1 MWETLR
7 NAWKVPE
14 LRKKLLYTL
23 MMLVIYRLV
32 SVVPV
37 PGINA
42 AVVQEVSKQFDML
55 GLVNMM
61 TGNAFNQMTIMA
73 MGITPYINASIIIQL
88 LQIAIPA
95 LERMAKEGGEEGKA
109 KLNRITRYSTIFLAA
124 LQAIGIIAGLNSATT
139 QGGVRVLMETYNNF
153 WGLLSIGIIM
163 AGGTALA
170 MWIGERVTANGIG
183 NGISLLIFAGIISNL
198 FNGILLSFTDALGLT
213 SYTGAGSPVV
223 NFLILI
229 VTALVIITV
238 VTFVD
243 LGERRIPVQYA
254 KRVVGRKMYGGQS
267 THIPLKVVSVGV
279 LPLIFAYSFMAFP
292 GTIISMFGTSSGAYR
307 WWNAY
312 MHPQAPLYLVVTALL
327 IVAFSYFYSSISFN
341 PQDIAKNI
349 QQQGGNIP
357 GIRSGKNTVDYLA
370 RTTNRLTLF
379 AALFLAVLA
388 TIPSL
393 LYMWQSVQI
402 PFAASSMLIA
412 VSVALETVRQIEA
425 NLVMRNYKG
434 FL

>member
-14 LRKKLLYTL
+14 LRKKLLYTFL
-23 MMLVIYRLV
+23 MLVIYRLV
-32 SVVPV
+32 SVVPT

-42 AVVQEVSKQFDML
+42 AVVQETAKQFDML

-61 TGNAFNQMTIMA
+61 TGNAFSQMTVMA
-73 MGITPYINASIIIQL
+73 MGITPYINASIIMQL
-88 LQIAIPA
+88 LTIAIPA
-95 LERMAKEGGEEGKA
+95 LERLQKEGGEEGKA
-109 KLNRITRYSTIFLAA
+109 KINRITRYATIVLAA
-124 LQAIGIIAGLNSATT
+124 LQAIGIIAGLGAATT
-139 QGGVRVLMETYNNF
+139 QGGERVLMDSYNNF

-170 MWIGERVTANGIG
+170 MWIGERITANGIG

-198 FNGILLSFTDALGLT
+198 FNGILTAFTDVLGIT
-213 SYTGAGSPVV
+213 PYGTTVAQ
-223 NFLILI
+223 FLILLL
-229 VTALVIITV
+229 TALVIITV
-238 VTFVD
+238 VTFID
-243 LGERRIPVQYA
+243 MGERRIPVQYA

-292 GTIISMFGTSSGAYR
+292 GTIIAMFGTNSGIYR
-307 WWNAY
+307 WWSAN
-312 MHPQAPLYLVVTALL
+312 MQQTSPLYLIITALL

-357 GIRSGKNTVDYLA
+357 GIRSGKNTVEFLA
-370 RTTNRLTLF
+370 RTTRRLTLF

-388 TIPSL
+388 TLPTL
-393 LYMWQSVQI
+393 LSVWQNVQI

>member
-14 LRKKLLYTL
+14 LRRKLLYTF

-42 AVVQEVSKQFDML
+42 AVVKEVSQRFDML

-61 TGNAFNQMTIMA
+61 TGNAFSQMTIMA
-73 MGITPYINASIIIQL
+73 MGITPYINASIIMQL
-88 LQIAIPA
+88 LTIAIPA
-95 LERMAKEGGEEGKA
+95 LERLQKEGGEEGKA
-109 KLNRITRYSTIFLAA
+109 KINRITRYATIVLAA
-124 LQAIGIIAGLNSATT
+124 LQAIGILAGLNTATT
-139 QGGVRVLMETYNNF
+139 ESGARVLMESYNNF
-153 WGLLSIGIIM
+153 WGLLSIGVIM

-198 FNGILLSFTDALGLT
+198 FNGILTAFTDVLGIT
-213 SYTGAGSPVV
+213 QYGTTVV

-229 VTALVIITV
+229 ITALVIITV

-243 LGERRIPVQYA
+243 MGERRIPVQYA

-292 GTIISMFGTSSGAYR
+292 GTIISMFGTTSGAYT
-307 WWNAY
+307 WWNKF
-312 MHPQAPLYLVVTALL
+312 MHPHAPLYLIVTALL

-357 GIRSGKNTVDYLA
+357 GIRSGKNTVEFLA
-370 RTTNRLTLF
+370 RTTKRLTLF
-379 AALFLAVLA
+379 AALFLALLA

-393 LYMWQSVQI
+393 LYIWQSVQI